1 MPTRSSGRVRRLPA
15 RVGAD
20 ASPSVWPYVCSPEW
34 SCCFWPSSSPR
45 APIRLRPRH
54 SIEPHRHSQSKAAGR
69 RRGYRLWG
77 GPGRGARRQVPA
89 VAQGAFEASAPR
101 TCSKRFR
108 ICTVNKFSLSVHTV
122 RAVRDPLGTDRRP
135 AHFSRNTP
143 TKFCRTS
150 AMTDRRLPHC
160 EKRR

>member
-1 MPTRSSGRVRRLPA
+1 MPTRSFGRVRRLPA
-15 RVGAD
+15 HVGAD

-77 GPGRGARRQVPA
+77 GQAEAHDARSRPSLKAHSKHPRRGPVRR
-89 VAQGAFEASAPR
+89 GSASALSTSSPLAF
-101 TCSKRFR
+101 TPCEPSE
-108 ICTVNKFSLSVHTV
+108 ILSVLT
-122 RAVRDPLGTDRRP
+122 AVPLTLPVTHRP
-135 AHFSRNTP
+135 N
-143 TKFCRTS
+143 S
-150 AMTDRRLPHC
+150 AELRL
-160 EKRR
+160 